1 VEQIASGCTQLREI
15 ELSGCTEITDASMY
29 AIAKYVGRQL
39 HSIALVGYAVFL
51 FLKEKE
57 SI

>member
-1 VEQIASGCTQLREI
+1 
-15 ELSGCTEITDASMY
+15 MY